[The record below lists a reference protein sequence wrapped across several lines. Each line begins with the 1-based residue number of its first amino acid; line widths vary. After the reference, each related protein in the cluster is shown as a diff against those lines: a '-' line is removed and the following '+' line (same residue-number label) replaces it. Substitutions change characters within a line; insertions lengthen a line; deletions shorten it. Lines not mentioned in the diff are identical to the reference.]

1 MSGVGSKWKDK
12 GGILTQKPRGVCLLV
27 VLFLAECVV
36 WVEGDPGGGAP
47 PFLLT
52 ESEEPAAPP
61 AGWVCSTCGRGY
73 ASLAELRAHW
83 SEHARGRHVCG
94 VCGASYSVQS
104 SLARHIRTDHAQRR
118 KVFACPLCGST
129 FKHNFSRNLHLRTV
143 HRLDI
148 PNTKRGDG
156 LELVKCPY
164 CPRSYRHQN
173 NLRTH
178 IRCFHKGVRI
188 PCPICHRGFTRW
200 FTVRCHI
207 AREHQNVDFSRPEAL
222 PAQLRRALYPP
233 YPE

>member
-1 MSGVGSKWKDK
+1 MSCYCFLYCFLPFIWFYVEFAFTFVQLSFAFLFWILFAYAFASSLFSRREGKK
-12 GGILTQKPRGVCLLV
+12 GRPNDS
-27 VLFLAECVV
+27 LFL
-36 WVEGDPGGGAP
+36 
-47 PFLLT
+47 
-52 ESEEPAAPP
+52 PA
-61 AGWVCSTCGRGY
+61 
-73 ASLAELRAHW
+73 
-83 SEHARGRHVCG
+83 
-94 VCGASYSVQS
+94 
-104 SLARHIRTDHAQRR
+104 
-118 KVFACPLCGST
+118 
-129 FKHNFSRNLHLRTV
+129 
-143 HRLDI
+143 
-148 PNTKRGDG
+148 
-156 LELVKCPY
+156 ELVKCPY